1 MFSDYA
7 LSIHAREDRPER
19 ITEILVNVGLGQPI
33 LRVPHEDKKDCFYY
47 LTSTGVLVIA
57 SPVKKVI
64 VTMFLPAMG
73 QVRYLYTRAGRTHIN
88 PSITKTIKNNYKNF
102 PWIYEIKG

>member
-1 MFSDYA
+1 MFSNYT

-57 SPVKKVI
+57 SPVKKEHCYNVFACNEPSQI
-64 VTMFLPAMG
+64 S
-73 QVRYLYTRAGRTHIN
+73 LYKSRTNTHK
-88 PSITKTIKNNYKNF
+88 PKYYKD
-102 PWIYEIKG
+102 Y